1 MTATDSRRRRFV
13 DGYDERQDAAAVA
26 FRLAP
31 VLVRAR
37 LAGRFGVSVH
47 RIPVS
52 RSSQGW
58 GVYLT
63 DREPDQ
69 DPPAVISFSALA
81 RPESHH
87 RAA

>member
-1 MTATDSRRRRFV
+1 MTATDSRRRFV
-13 DGYDERQDAAAVA
+13 DGYDERDDATAVA
-26 FRLAP
+26 SRLAA
-31 VLVRAR
+31 VLVRTR
-37 LAGRFGVSVH
+37 LTKRFGVSVH

-52 RSSQGW
+52 RTSEGW

-69 DPPAVISFSALA
+69 DPPAVLSFGTLA
-81 RPESHH
+81 RSEPYR

>member
-1 MTATDSRRRRFV
+1 MSAENVRTFV
-13 DGYDERQDAAAVA
+13 DGFEQRDDASANAA
-26 FRLAP
+26 RLAA

-37 LAGRFGVSVH
+37 LTERFGVSVH

-52 RSSQGW
+52 RSDQGW

-69 DPPAVISFSALA
+69 EPPAVLSFGTLA
-81 RPESHH
+81 RPEPYR

>member
-1 MTATDSRRRRFV
+1 MTDQDSRRLFV

-26 FRLAP
+26 SRLAA
-31 VLVRAR
+31 VLVHAR
-37 LAGRFGVSVH
+37 LTERFGVSVH

-52 RSSQGW
+52 RSDHGW

-69 DPPAVISFSALA
+69 EPPAAISFGTPA
-81 RPESHH
+81 RPEPYR

>member
-1 MTATDSRRRRFV
+1 MTATASRRRRFV

-26 FRLAP
+26 FRLAA

-37 LAGRFGVSVH
+37 LTERFGVSVH

-52 RSSQGW
+52 QTSEGW

-69 DPPAVISFSALA
+69 APPAVISFSTLA
-81 RPESHH
+81 RPELHR